1 MRRSGGQWLTRF
13 SALMVALIVLGA
25 CSAPWSDDDPTPTP
39 DQSAAAA
46 SGDPEL
52 ASSCWTPDQ
61 RIEGD
66 NVANQYSQP
75 PAMAI
80 DVNKTYTADIQTNLG
95 SFTVEFYPQDAP
107 NTVNNFICLAN
118 DGYYNNTPFHR
129 IMAGFMFQGG
139 DPTGTGAGGPGYRFN
154 DEPINKDYEKGTLAM
169 ANAGPNTNGS
179 QFFVCVDNL
188 TAKGMLQ
195 KNYTIFGKVIDGMD
209 VVDKIAAVPVGRNSR
224 GENSVPQQPVT
235 LESVTVNEK

>member
-1 MRRSGGQWLTRF
+1 MRHNGRRWLSRF
-13 SALMVALIVLGA
+13 STLLVALILLGA
-25 CSAPWSDDDPTPTP
+25 CSAPGSDDDPTPTP
-39 DQSAAAA
+39 EQGAMGAPGNAA
-46 SGDPEL
+46 L
-52 ASSCWTPDQ
+52 ASTCWTSDQ

-66 NVANQYSQP
+66 NVAKQYSQP

-80 DVNKTYTADIQTNLG
+80 DVNKSYTADIKTNLG

-129 IMAGFMFQGG
+129 IIAGFMFQGG

-154 DEPINKDYEKGTLAM
+154 DEPITKDYEKGTLAM

-179 QFFVCVDNL
+179 QFFVCVDDL
-188 TAKGMLQ
+188 SAKRMLQ

-209 VVDKIAAVPVGRNSR
+209 VVDKIAASPVGRSR
-224 GENSVPQQPVT
+224 TGEMSAPQQPVT